1 MTLRYPQKLHRRRK
15 KDAERNF
22 RWVPRE
28 DGTRGV
34 RVTKKPICVRV
45 SQEAYDKLKADSQ
58 EKGKTMEQMLSHM
71 IYHSITCNQ
80 GSRGMGVDGYHWD
93 GALRK
98 AEERQVEAIKDKP
111 VRRRAKRGEV
121 MLNLRITYTA
131 WMKLEAEKIRTKKSK
146 ARLVD
151 EMVLS
156 YRFVPQHILDRN
168 QAREDEL
175 RAKYPKTPIQYGE
188 RKPRGRRARV
198 EDMTMEEFDAW
209 CEKSERESQAL
220 IDRWNEREQYFAD
233 LAKEREEE
241 RKNRPPSEDQEEVVD
256 VRSFVDDLL
265 YSQDQ
270 S

>member
-15 KDAERNF
+15 KDAEKNF
-22 RWVPRE
+22 RFYTRE
-28 DGTRGV
+28 DGTQGV
-34 RVTKKPICVRV
+34 RGTKKPLCVRV

-58 EKGKTMEQMLSHM
+58 LKEKTMEQMLSHM

-80 GSRGMGVDGYHWD
+80 GSRQMGVQGYYWD
-93 GALRK
+93 SALRK
-98 AEERQVEAIKDKP
+98 AEEKQPEAIKDKP
-111 VRRRAKRGEV
+111 VRRKAKRGEV

-168 QAREDEL
+168 KAREDEL
-175 RAKYPKTPIQYGE
+175 RAKYPKQPIQYGSPHKKKWE
-188 RKPRGRRARV
+188 KQV

-209 CEKSERESQAL
+209 CEKREAESQAM
-220 IDRWNEREQYFAD
+220 IDRWNEREKYMEE
-233 LAKEREEE
+233 LRKEREKE
-241 RKNRPPSEDQEEVVD
+241 RAEMKPLDGDEEVTD
-256 VRSFVDDLL
+256 VREWVQRHI
-265 YSQDQ
+265 YGNE
-270 S
+270 